1 MFSRDG
7 CLTSKIGDWMH
18 SFTSL
23 TGIITCNIKAYH
35 HTPIITMKTIIAA
48 TTLATAVAASQQG
61 LEAIQKDGLSSDSA
75 MGRHLLANARKLEDG
90 NAYNNNYDDM
100 SWVAGFSI
108 KFLGCN
114 TVTQWVNENADNDD
128 DNNNNNQN
136 ADNGEMTAAMDP
148 TNGKIESVGLV
159 RFRLCPR
166 DHCFDHFG
174 VGCSQHYGEYVVA
187 MSTFLETYLSYEKEM
202 SEQGCEAYR
211 ETCYTKCDQSNKALC
226 YYNCYK
232 GYGIN
237 AAFCASSDGNG
248 NYYDGMFDMDSAIQ
262 CTQYEYGGEDGYQH
276 WLGPQCSGQGGVI
289 TLGLFDDEDCQVA
302 SDRQPVYY
310 QKNYGAPVTP
320 HTSDSIVST
329 NCMSCLATD
338 EDAANQDA
346 EYYNYDADGNKNY
359 YESDN
364 VNSLCATAYLAAGKC
379 ENQIDS
385 SSVLYPEEGACTYL
399 EGVKRLKD
407 DGIIRGNETV
417 TSKPAS
423 IAIGFFTGAACL
435 LAGYVGY
442 LKHKIQKSRV
452 NLAGVTTSLA

>member
-1 MFSRDG
+1 
-7 CLTSKIGDWMH
+7 
-18 SFTSL
+18 
-23 TGIITCNIKAYH
+23 
-35 HTPIITMKTIIAA
+35 MKSIIAA
-48 TTLATAVAASQQG
+48 TTIATAAAVSRQG
-61 LEAIQKDGLSSDSA
+61 LEAIQRDGLSSDST

-100 SWVAGFSI
+100 SWVAGYSI

-114 TVTQWVNENADNDD
+114 TVTQWINEANGDNDGD
-128 DNNNNNQN
+128 GNNNYYNGGDNNNNNNNGNDN
-136 ADNGEMTAAMDP
+136 AGDAAMDP

-174 VGCSQHYGEYVVA
+174 VGCSEHYGEYVVG
-187 MSTFLETYLSYEKEM
+187 MSTFLETYLAYEKEM
-202 SEQGCEAYR
+202 SEEGCNAYR
-211 ETCYTKCDQSNKALC
+211 STCYNKCDQSNKALC
-226 YYNCYK
+226 YYNCFK

-248 NYYDGMFDMDSAIQ
+248 NYYEGMFDMDSAIQ
-262 CTQYEYGGEDGYQH
+262 CTEYEYGGEEGYQH
-276 WLGPQCSGQGGVI
+276 WLGPKCSGQGGVI
-289 TLGLFDDEDCQVA
+289 TLGLFDDEYCSVPSARAPQ
-302 SDRQPVYY
+302 YY
-310 QKNYGAPVTP
+310 SRNYDAPVVP
-320 HTSDSIVST
+320 HQSDSIISN
-329 NCMSCLATD
+329 NCLSCLATAD
-338 EDAANQDA
+338 EEANNEEQDE
-346 EYYNYDADGNKNY
+346 EYYNYNGDGQKNY
-359 YESDN
+359 YEAEN
-364 VNSLCATAYLAAGKC
+364 VNSLCAYTYLASGKC
-379 ENQIDS
+379 ENQLDT

-407 DGIIRGNETV
+407 DGIIRGNETI

-423 IAIGFFTGAACL
+423 VAIGFFTGAACL

>member
-1 MFSRDG
+1 
-7 CLTSKIGDWMH
+7 
-18 SFTSL
+18 
-23 TGIITCNIKAYH
+23 
-35 HTPIITMKTIIAA
+35 MKSIIAA

-114 TVTQWVNENADNDD
+114 TVTQWVNENADNEDGD
-128 DNNNNNQN
+128 NNNNNNNQN
-136 ADNGEMTAAMDP
+136 GDNVEMTAAMDP

-174 VGCSQHYGEYVVA
+174 VGCSQHFGEYVVA

-237 AAFCASSDGNG
+237 AAFCASNDGNG

-364 VNSLCATAYLAAGKC
+364 VNSLCATAYVAAGKC

>member
-1 MFSRDG
+1 
-7 CLTSKIGDWMH
+7 
-18 SFTSL
+18 
-23 TGIITCNIKAYH
+23 
-35 HTPIITMKTIIAA
+35 MKSIIAA

-61 LEAIQKDGLSSDSA
+61 LEAIQKDGLSSDSV

-114 TVTQWVNENADNDD
+114 TVTQWVNENADNEDG
-128 DNNNNNQN
+128 DNNN
-136 ADNGEMTAAMDP
+136 EMTAATDP

-187 MSTFLETYLSYEKEM
+187 MSTFLETYLAYEKEM

-237 AAFCASSDGNG
+237 AAF
-248 NYYDGMFDMDSAIQ
+248 
-262 CTQYEYGGEDGYQH
+262 GEDGYQH

-359 YESDN
+359 YEAEN
-364 VNSLCATAYLAAGKC
+364 VNSLCATAYMAAGKC

>member
-1 MFSRDG
+1 
-7 CLTSKIGDWMH
+7 
-18 SFTSL
+18 
-23 TGIITCNIKAYH
+23 
-35 HTPIITMKTIIAA
+35 MKSIIIAS
-48 TTLATAVAASQQG
+48 TIATAAAAASKQG
-61 LEAIQKDGLSSDSA
+61 LEAIQRDGLSSDSN

-114 TVTQWVNENADNDD
+114 TVTQWVKEGEDGNGYQDGG
-128 DNNNNNQN
+128 DNNNGNNYYGE
-136 ADNGEMTAAMDP
+136 NGENAGNAAMDP

-187 MSTFLETYLSYEKEM
+187 MSTFLETYLAYEQEM
-202 SEQGCEAYR
+202 SEEGCEAYR
-211 ETCYTKCDQSNKALC
+211 QTCYNKCDQSNKALC

-237 AAFCASSDGNG
+237 AAFCLNNDGNG

-262 CTQYEYGGEDGYQH
+262 CTQYEYGEEEGYEH

-289 TLGLFDDEDCQVA
+289 TLGLFDDEDCQVKSERTLA
-302 SDRQPVYY
+302 YY
-310 QKNYGAPVTP
+310 QRNYGASLIP
-320 HTSDSIVST
+320 HTTESIVST

-338 EDAANQDA
+338 EDAANQDGE
-346 EYYNYDADGNKNY
+346 EYYNYAADGSKNY
-359 YESDN
+359 YEAEN
-364 VNSLCATAYLAAGKC
+364 VNSLCATAYLASGKC
-379 ENQIDS
+379 ENQMDD

-407 DGIIRGNETV
+407 DGIIRGNEVV

-423 IAIGFFTGAACL
+423 IAIGFFTGAAVL